1 MFQIRT
7 YNAISPSGLGRF
19 DLNRYAV
26 SAEMAQPHAIL
37 IRSHKLD
44 AADLPETVLA
54 VARAGAGTNNV
65 PTSAL
70 TQRGVVVFNTPGAN
84 ANAVKEL
91 ICAGLMMAS
100 RDIYAGMQYIETLKE
115 MPADRIDPLL
125 EAEKKRFAGVEISGK
140 TLGIVGLGAIG
151 SLVANMALDLGMRV
165 IGFDPAISV
174 EAAWR
179 LSSRVEKMPNLDSLL
194 RESDYI
200 TLHVP
205 AIDATKEMIN
215 EESISRMKQGAKLL
229 NFARK
234 EIVHSMEVAKALD
247 SGRLGCYVTDFP
259 SLEFIGHPKAILMP
273 HIGASTV
280 EAEDNCAV
288 MAANQLVDFL
298 ENGNIVNSV
307 NFPNT
312 TMARSS
318 GYRLTVANKNV
329 PNVLSSVLAAISAT
343 GANVIDL
350 VNQSRGDVAYNI
362 IDIDRAMSSEL
373 FASIRQIDG
382 VIVVRGV

>member
-1 MFQIRT
+1 
-7 YNAISPSGLGRF
+7 LGRF